1 METKLLELIAVA
13 AKLPIDEIDQDMDIF
28 ESNMIS
34 SLGLLELVA
43 QMEKEFQIV
52 ILPEELIHENFNT
65 VNAIRK
71 FISSK
76 IK

>member
-1 METKLLELIAVA
+1 MEAKLLELIAVA